1 MGGRRLTRGGRDGV
15 ELARRAP
22 RRPVAG
28 GGGAGHRRRHGEE
41 GARRELGGERSGP
54 SDQRVWWRWGFELRA
69 WLWTRDFW
77 ATPRDETRKE
87 TAAR

>member
-1 MGGRRLTRGGRDGV
+1 MGAEAYRGGRDGV
-15 ELARRAP
+15 ELARARPAA
-22 RRPVAG
+22 RRRRRRR
-28 GGGAGHRRRHGEE
+28 HRRRHGEE

-87 TAAR
+87 TAVR